1 MLKKEKEEEE
11 EVEEDND
18 ELFDEKNVY
27 SNEYT

>member
-1 MLKKEKEEEE
+1 VLKKEKEEEE

-27 SNEYT
+27 NNE